1 MAAQKRSWR
10 IGEVDLPNNV
20 AGTGAQGGRKF
31 KVWGSQGNFSLPIKD
46 CVHFQLFLEYQLGFE
61 FQFHGGQPD

>member
-1 MAAQKRSWR
+1 M
-10 IGEVDLPNNV
+10 DLPNNV